1 MKTNLRVSGVL
12 PLGDVDAVAAIPDD
26 KMRLDPLQTFKRHA
40 GCFERD
46 ATGATGRFPLDA
58 ASRWPLLDR
67 SSASKRSRASFRDF
81 TLRRVRGVRARR
93 MDGRM
98 MRSAKSAQN
107 LARCANKN
115 FKSAA

>member
-1 MKTNLRVSGVL
+1 
-12 PLGDVDAVAAIPDD
+12 
-26 KMRLDPLQTFKRHA
+26 MRLNPLQTFKRHA

-81 TLRRVRGVRARR
+81 TLRRVRGVRAR
-93 MDGRM
+93 MHGRWM
-98 MRSAKSAQN
+98 TSAKSAQTW
-107 LARCANKN
+107 REVCQQN